1 MLHALSLRVSWI
13 CLLLFSSGAC
23 FPATK
28 DDYQYP
34 YTAAVSSD
42 EPTAQLSLEEPSYQ
56 SESDVSDNLSP
67 RSGAQ
72 LQPSA
77 VQEPAEAQQAPAAAA
92 ATSWATYQP
101 ATYDVSSASRPARA
115 PQGSGHVG
123 APSFHAQS
131 QPQAAPAAVP
141 YAAPAAV
148 SYAAPAAVSYAAPAA
163 VSYAAPAAVSYA
175 APGASYGGFGA
186 GSYGAPGASHG
197 GFNAP
202 AASHGGFGAGSY
214 GAPGASHGGFNAPAA
229 SHGGFA
235 SAGPAYESTILY
247 SGAPSF
253 SFEGSTFG
261 SEWSALP
268 TVGFESFN
276 PNGWMPSRSLPDFS
290 VWGSQEEAAA
300 AAAGVGSKGVKG
312 VQQAEEEVETFSVPA
327 SSYIVQTRNGYQRAR
342 EVSSHMNYSPE
353 VPEPEV
359 VYYEVVQKAVPQA
372 EPVKGGKGGK
382 Y

>member
-1 MLHALSLRVSWI
+1 MVSLGFACVCLMVFGTALS
-13 CLLLFSSGAC
+13 

-28 DDYQYP
+28 GGNAGWGSGASSSLGAGSATYSAP
-34 YTAAVSSD
+34 AVSHGGYG
-42 EPTAQLSLEEPSYQ
+42 AAAGGSYGGY
-56 SESDVSDNLSP
+56 D
-67 RSGAQ
+67 
-72 LQPSA
+72 
-77 VQEPAEAQQAPAAAA
+77 AAAA
-92 ATSWATYQP
+92 
-101 ATYDVSSASRPARA
+101 
-115 PQGSGHVG
+115 GG
-123 APSFHAQS
+123 
-131 QPQAAPAAVP
+131 
-141 YAAPAAV
+141 
-148 SYAAPAAVSYAAPAA
+148 
-163 VSYAAPAAVSYA
+163 
-175 APGASYGGFGA
+175 SYGGYDAAAAG
-186 GSYGAPGASHG
+186 GSYGGYAGGAAAG
-197 GFNAP
+197 G
-202 AASHGGFGAGSY
+202 
-214 GAPGASHGGFNAPAA
+214 
-229 SHGGFA
+229 
-235 SAGPAYESTILY
+235 STILY

-253 SFEGSTFG
+253 SFEGADSFG

-353 VPEPEV
+353 APEPEV

>member
-28 DDYQYP
+28 DEYQYP
-34 YTAAVSSD
+34 YAAVSSD
-42 EPTAQLSLEEPSYQ
+42 GP
-56 SESDVSDNLSP
+56 SP
-67 RSGAQ
+67 RSGAPEGSRAPLIS
-72 LQPSA
+72 LQPQQAA
-77 VQEPAEAQQAPAAAA
+77 VQEPAAAQQAPAAAA
-92 ATSWATYQP
+92 TSYASPSYQP
-101 ATYDVSSASRPARA
+101 NSFVVNSASRPARN
-115 PQGSGHVG
+115 PQGSGHV
-123 APSFHAQS
+123 SFSAQS
-131 QPQAAPAAVP
+131 QPGAGSAGH
-141 YAAPAAV
+141 YAGPAV

-163 VSYAAPAAVSYA
+163 VAYA

-235 SAGPAYESTILY
+235 SASAGPAYGSTILY

-353 VPEPEV
+353 APEPEV